1 MSGRRAARRVPKA
14 SPAMWLLLLLLLV
27 CTAPCRSAGGQ
38 AVRGPGTVRGY
49 LGGSLSV
56 SCTYRHSYETNPKY
70 WCHPGTIRSCAFDTH
85 IIATSEEEP
94 RVQRGRFS
102 IWDNRTQRVFTVTVQ
117 NLKAEDTGTYRCG
130 VLKPMFHIDDGDEV
144 RVIVSPAPT
153 PTASPPT
160 SATPPGSTSGPTQPP
175 TQQEG
180 MQGTASPSSDL
191 DHSLDI
197 ALVILTPCIAV
208 VLFLLAVAAGV
219 LVVLSR
225 KRKQAFSGAA
235 VEMDRIRGTPN
246 PGADVLH
253 YADIDHPA
261 GAGESQPYG
270 NVEAFRPSANAATD
284 YTEVKRPSQNLE
296 EKKEPTYA
304 PVRKSQLEEQ
314 ELLYANVPPAQQHAK
329 P

>member
-14 SPAMWLLLLLLLV
+14 SPAMWLLLLLLV
-27 CTAPCRSAGGQ
+27 CTALCRSAGGQ

-144 RVIVSPAPT
+144 RVIVSPGQCLRVPEVQRWCPPRPSRSARSGGCGKGQPGGGGRLCT
-153 PTASPPT
+153 TGLRRDGSP
-160 SATPPGSTSGPTQPP
+160 GHLGVFQV
-175 TQQEG
+175 
-180 MQGTASPSSDL
+180 SPR
-191 DHSLDI
+191 
-197 ALVILTPCIAV
+197 P
-208 VLFLLAVAAGV
+208 LLGAAGAAAPWLRCV
-219 LVVLSR
+219 AVMSVPCGPSPCPVALSLPAPSCPHCQLCGVLSSQPISLPCR
-225 KRKQAFSGAA
+225 CWRRTGC
-235 VEMDRIRGTPN
+235 
-246 PGADVLH
+246 PGPL
-253 YADIDHPA
+253 PA
-261 GAGESQPYG
+261 G
-270 NVEAFRPSANAATD
+270 
-284 YTEVKRPSQNLE
+284 
-296 EKKEPTYA
+296 
-304 PVRKSQLEEQ
+304 
-314 ELLYANVPPAQQHAK
+314 
-329 P
+329 

>member
-144 RVIVSPAPT
+144 RVIVSPAAPT

-191 DHSLDI
+191 DHRNQRSTLPASHGKQSQHRRLLSPPPSHVCSLKNPHVLAI
-197 ALVILTPCIAV
+197 QEVVFACSAGPASFPKALRGFLPVGSQARAELGPVLLCSRTVPRGWLT
-208 VLFLLAVAAGV
+208 
-219 LVVLSR
+219 
-225 KRKQAFSGAA
+225 
-235 VEMDRIRGTPN
+235 E
-246 PGADVLH
+246 PGAGARSLL
-253 YADIDHPA
+253 PA
-261 GAGESQPYG
+261 LLSLGGDARIGRA
-270 NVEAFRPSANAATD
+270 EASRHRA
-284 YTEVKRPSQNLE
+284 RG
-296 EKKEPTYA
+296 
-304 PVRKSQLEEQ
+304 
-314 ELLYANVPPAQQHAK
+314 
-329 P
+329 